1 MENKL
6 KLNSREIVDNFGVAK
21 DKLWYILIGPL
32 MFLVL
37 LLVPI
42 SGFPWQARGGL
53 GILLWMAFWW
63 TSGYIAVAITALI
76 PIAVTTFIPIA
87 PVGEIVT
94 VFSHRIVFLIA
105 GSCAMGVAWQRWGLA
120 KRISLKILSVVGS
133 SVRKQIWVWFLLAAC
148 LSSIIADTVTA
159 AVFVPVAVTLLS
171 YVGYKSNT
179 DRWESKAATNIL
191 LAIAWGASIG
201 SLPTPLGGGQNLLI
215 FEFLSDAV
223 GRDVYFYEWSLRMIP
238 FTLIFIPF
246 IGFYLSHILQREDVK
261 LPGSK
266 EFYRSELEK
275 MGPLSRGEI
284 YSGLLF
290 LIAVIVA
297 FTEPLYKD
305 ILPAL
310 DPAFVFFSLALLMFF
325 IPTKEKENVLSL
337 NSMGKFPITV
347 MIVWP
352 SALALA
358 RVLELSGFAEIIGEN
373 LSRYVGYNGFITF
386 LIFCGVLTI
395 LTNISTNTASAA
407 LLVPVIIQLF
417 LGQNINPVP
426 IIFASIVAVNLS
438 FAIASGNGCLA
449 VSAGYGVN
457 LKTMFRH
464 GIIIAILGWLI
475 TAFLAYLFNSLLPFW
490 GIL

>member
-1 MENKL
+1 MDSKT
-6 KLNSREIVDNFGVAK
+6 KLNTREIVDKFGVARG
-21 DKLWYILIGPL
+21 KLKYILIGPII
-32 MFLVL
+32 FLFL
-37 LLVPI
+37 LLIPI
-42 SGFPWQARGGL
+42 PDFPWQARGGL
-53 GILLWMAFWW
+53 GVLLWMAFWW
-63 TSGYIAVAITALI
+63 TSGYIAVTITSLI

-87 PVGEIVT
+87 PVGEIVK

-120 KRISLKILSVVGS
+120 KRVSLKILSIVGS
-133 SVRKQIWVWFLLAAC
+133 SVRKQIWVWFLLATT

-159 AVFVPVAVTLLS
+159 AVFVPVAVTLLT

-215 FEFLSDAV
+215 FEFLSEAV
-223 GRDVYFYEWSLRMIP
+223 GRDVFFYEWTIRMLP

-246 IGFYLSHILQREDVK
+246 IGFYLSHILQREDVY

-266 EFYRSELEK
+266 EFYQEELDK

-284 YSGLLF
+284 FSGIF
-290 LIAVIVA
+290 FIIAVLVA
-297 FTEPLYKD
+297 FTEPLYKN
-305 ILPAL
+305 ILPKL
-310 DPAFVFFSLALLMFF
+310 DPAFVFFSLALLLFF

-337 NSMGKFPITV
+337 ASMGKFPITV

-358 RVLELSGFAEIIGEN
+358 KVLELSGFARVISEN
-373 LSRYVGYNGFITF
+373 LSAYVGYNGFLTF
-386 LIFCGVLTI
+386 LIFCGVLTV

-417 LGQNINPVP
+417 VGQNINPVP

-464 GIIIAILGWLI
+464 GIIIAVIGWLI
-475 TAFLAYLFNSLLPFW
+475 TAILSYLFNSLIPFW